1 MAEVTNELI
10 YETLKRMQDRDARTD
25 RKVDDILRELRS
37 VKEHQAAF
45 MHSEVAQ
52 DSRIAEIYARV
63 DRIERRL
70 ELRDAD

>member
-1 MAEVTNELI
+1 MAEVTNELLL
-10 YETLKRMQDRDARTD
+10 ETLRRMQDRDARLD

-52 DSRIAEIYARV
+52 DARIAEMDSRI
-63 DRIERRL
+63 DRIEARL
-70 ELRDAD
+70 ELRDQ